1 MLTRRQ
7 ALCTLVALPA
17 LARTAAARAE
27 YAAGTSKQGVEMLQ
41 MQWRKYLAR
50 NADVA
55 TDATPLKLADDAWQ
69 KRLAP
74 DAYRVLRHQG
84 TELPGSSPLLGEK
97 RDGVFVCAGCA
108 LPAYTSA
115 MKFDSGTGWPSFVT
129 SVPGSLEMGRGTK
142 SVFVGLEVHCA
153 KCGGHHGHVFDDGPQ
168 PLGDR
173 WCINGVAL
181 RFIPLA

>member
-1 MLTRRQ
+1 MFTRRQ
-7 ALCTLVALPA
+7 VLCTLCTLPA
-17 LARTAAARAE
+17 LAQAGAARAE

-41 MQWRKYLAR
+41 MQWRKYLAKG
-50 NADVA
+50 ADVA
-55 TDATPLKLADDAWQ
+55 TDATPITLADDAWQ
-69 KRLAP
+69 KRLSP

-84 TELPGSSPLLGEK
+84 TEFPGSSPLLREK

-129 SVPGSLEMGRGTK
+129 SVPGSLDKGRGSK

-153 KCGGHHGHVFDDGPQ
+153 KCGGHHGHIFDDGPA

>member
-1 MLTRRQ
+1 MLTRRKLL
-7 ALCTLVALPA
+7 AAAAILPTLAG
-17 LARTAAARAE
+17 TARAE
-27 YAAGTSKQGVEMLQ
+27 YVSGTSKQGVETLRLQ
-41 MQWRKYLAR
+41 WKKYLAKG
-50 NADVA
+50 ADIA
-55 TDATPLKLADDAWQ
+55 TDATPLTLSDDAWQ

-74 DAYRVLRHQG
+74 DAYRVLRHAG
-84 TELPGSSPLLGEK
+84 TEYPGSSPLNGEK

-108 LPAYTSA
+108 LPAFTSA

-129 SVPGSLEMGRGTK
+129 SVPDAFDKGRGSK

-153 KCGGHHGHVFDDGPQ
+153 KCGGHHGHIFNDGPP

>member
-1 MLTRRQ
+1 MLTRRKLL
-7 ALCTLVALPA
+7 AAAVLLPA
-17 LARTAAARAE
+17 LTPSARAE
-27 YAAGTSKQGVEMLQ
+27 YVAGTSKQGVEMLRL
-41 MQWRKYLAR
+41 QWKKYLAKG
-50 NADVA
+50 ADVA
-55 TDATPLKLADDAWQ
+55 TDATPLRLPDDAWQ

-74 DAYRVLRHQG
+74 DAYRVLRRAG
-84 TELPGSSPLLGEK
+84 TEFPGSSPLNGEK
-97 RDGVFVCAGCA
+97 RDGLFVCAGCA
-108 LPAYTSA
+108 LPVFTSA

-129 SVPGSLEMGRGTK
+129 SVPDAFDMGRGSK

-153 KCGGHHGHVFDDGPQ
+153 KCGGHHGHIFDDGPA